1 MAKEVGTRISTGVT
15 GLDEILDGGLIP
27 GRAYLVRGGP
37 GTGKTILGLHF
48 LTAGVA
54 RGEKPLF
61 VTLEEPEGQLRKN
74 AAAIGLNLQGVT
86 FLDLSPTSDFF
97 AKAQTYDIFTPAEVE
112 REPIT
117 QKIVEQVEARQPRRI
132 FLEAMTQF
140 RYLSPDGF
148 QFHKQV
154 LSFLRF
160 LMDKGITVLFSSE
173 ASAMAPDDD
182 LQFVSDGI
190 IQLDASS
197 ERTVT
202 ILKYRGSDFHGGPHG
217 LRLGSD
223 GMEVFPKLVSEERGR
238 PFTPEI
244 IRSGVPELDE
254 MLHGGMTRGMV
265 TLISGPSGVGKTT
278 VGVQFMKEAAGRG
291 EHSVVYLFE
300 EWLESFVHRCEAINV
315 PVRAMIE
322 RGTLTVRQVEPL
334 RYSSDEFN
342 RLVRRAVEE
351 RDARIVMIDSLSGYQ
366 LCVRGGNII
375 THIHALTRYLKNS
388 GVTALL
394 INEVEAI
401 TGEFHATELGI
412 SYLADNL
419 IFLRYMEVQGELHKA
434 IGVLKKRMS
443 DFEQSLRELE
453 ITRYGLKVGQPLR
466 GLRGILTGTPQL
478 VNHQIAGDGLRHPRP
493 PRQNWRIRSD
503 EQPE

>member
-1 MAKEVGTRISTGVT
+1 MGIRISTGVA
-15 GLDEILDGGLIP
+15 GLDEILVGGLIP

-48 LTAGVA
+48 LTAGVVH
-54 RGEKPLF
+54 GENPLF
-61 VTLEEPEGQLRKN
+61 ITLEEPEEQLRKN
-74 AAAIGLNLQGVT
+74 ATAIGLDLKGVT
-86 FLDLSPTSDFF
+86 FLDLSPTSELFT
-97 AKAQTYDIFTPAEVE
+97 KAQTYDIFTPAEVE

-117 QKIVEQVEARQPRRI
+117 QKIVEQVEHLQPRRV

-154 LSFLRF
+154 LSFLRYF
-160 LMDKGITVLFSSE
+160 TDKGITVLFSSE

-190 IQLDASS
+190 IQLEASS
-197 ERTVT
+197 GRTVS
-202 ILKYRGSDFHGGPHG
+202 ILKYRGSDFRGGPHG
-217 LRLGSD
+217 LRLGSS

-238 PFTPEI
+238 PFTPEV

-300 EWLESFVHRCEAINV
+300 EWRESFVHRCEAINI

-322 RGTLTVRQVEPL
+322 RGTLSVIQVEPL

-351 RDARIVMIDSLSGYQ
+351 RDARIVMIDSLAGYQ
-366 LCVRGGNII
+366 LCVRGGDIV

-419 IFLRYMEVQGELHKA
+419 IFLRYLEMQGELHKA

-453 ITRYGLKVGQPLR
+453 ISRYGLKVGKPLR

-478 VNHQIAGDGLRHPRP
+478 VDNHVADNGLRYTRP
-493 PRQNWRIRSD
+493 PRLNRLSRSN
-503 EQPE
+503 ELPE